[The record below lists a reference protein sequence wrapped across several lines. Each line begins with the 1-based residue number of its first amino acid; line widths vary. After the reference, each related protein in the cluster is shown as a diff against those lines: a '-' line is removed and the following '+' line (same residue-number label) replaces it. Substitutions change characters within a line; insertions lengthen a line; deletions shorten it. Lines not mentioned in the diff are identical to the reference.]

1 MNEYIGTLFQSRNQA
16 HIYHLQTS
24 SYDKHKALNAY
35 YEDIIDVIDRL
46 VESYQGKYDIIK
58 GYKMLG
64 TLKDL
69 QSDDDIVS
77 YFEQLA
83 RYCELKREKLP
94 QDSYLKNNYDEVDSL
109 IRSTLYKLKVLG

>member
-16 HIYHLQTS
+16 HIYHLQTTS
-24 SYDKHKALNAY
+24 FAKHKALNEY
-35 YEDIIDVIDRL
+35 YDAIVDLVDSI
-46 VESYQGKYDIIK
+46 VESYQGKYEILK

-69 QSDDDIVS
+69 GEDDEVIA

-83 RYCELKREKLP
+83 RFCELKRKKLP
-94 QDSYLKNNYDEVDSL
+94 QDGFLNNLYDGVDEL
-109 IRSTLYKLKVLG
+109 INSTLYKLKNLG